1 MLQNILLLMPLIVS
15 CVYGLNQIL
24 VLYELNSSPPRLIL
38 VLILIYQRVPEALQW
53 SDRTLTVL
61 II

>member
-38 VLILIYQRVPEALQW
+38 VLILIYQRVPVALQW

>member
-38 VLILIYQRVPEALQW
+38 VLILIYQRVSVALQW